1 MSSNN
6 PFASAM
12 NDSDSYVH
20 HREPPP
26 PPGNSNGSTTNRSRT
41 QTPPSRPP
49 KVAPPSYEEAAGPE
63 VSRSEYPREKGSGV
77 RVSTSS
83 RESSNNNNNTTSN
96 GTHTSNRSGNREH
109 SSREHG
115 SRDERPRR
123 TRSANEHVSSR
134 HHSSSHRSSGDRE
147 KDKERERERRRR
159 KSPSKKTPQPV
170 KSKNLDTIDKLDVT
184 AFFGGGFH
192 HDGPFDACTPHRNK
206 NVKAA
211 PVMAFPADGPN
222 NSIKGTANKDKHSHI
237 DLAFGN
243 SDLDQNEIV
252 GRSASR
258 SKGRSSVSGAGGAR
272 SGSTSNGGAASTGE
286 NGENPAFKIDDPTSS
301 LYIPKQNPSVINFD
315 ANQVA
320 VPVHGEFT
328 PGLGTSTF
336 LDGAPAPKA
345 VVHDEY
351 LNPPNAL
358 GGGLGR
364 KKSLAQRL
372 RKNSGSENT
381 SRRASNDNQ
390 IEHTYSD
397 DPIEPSGNSL
407 LRRVKSLK
415 VGRK

>member
-63 VSRSEYPREKGSGV
+63 VSRREYPREKGSGV

-83 RESSNNNNNTTSN
+83 REGNNNHTNDN
-96 GTHTSNRSGNREH
+96 GTHTSSRLGNREY
-109 SSREHG
+109 SS
-115 SRDERPRR
+115 SNRDERPRR
-123 TRSANEHVSSR
+123 TRSANEHGSSR
-134 HHSSSHRSSGDRE
+134 HHSSSHRLSGDRE

-222 NSIKGTANKDKHSHI
+222 NSIKGTANKDKHLHI

-258 SKGRSSVSGAGGAR
+258 SNGRGSVSGAGGAR
-272 SGSTSNGGAASTGE
+272 SGSIANGGAGSSGE

-301 LYIPKQNPSVINFD
+301 LYIPKHNPSVINFD

-320 VPVHGEFT
+320 TPVHGEFT

-390 IEHTYSD
+390 IEHTYLD